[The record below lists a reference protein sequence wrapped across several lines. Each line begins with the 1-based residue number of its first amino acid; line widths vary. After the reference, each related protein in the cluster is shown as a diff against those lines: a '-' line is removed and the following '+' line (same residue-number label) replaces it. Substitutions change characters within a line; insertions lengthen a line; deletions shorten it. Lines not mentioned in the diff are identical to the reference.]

1 MSAQDLIEKNK
12 LSIIVPV
19 FNEEQSVAESIKAVC
34 AVNITKEI
42 VIVDDGSTD
51 KTIEILER
59 EILPQFSYIRLIKHA
74 VNRGKGAAIRTG
86 IQKAMGDYIVIQDA
100 DLEYDPTD
108 FMAMLKAFEGNDID
122 VVYGSRFLSGKK
134 VTNILHYMVNQFIT
148 QLGNLLY
155 GARLTDLET
164 CYKMAKPNVFK
175 ELNLVSNGFEIEV
188 EITAKIMKKK
198 FSIMEVPIR
207 YRGRSYEE
215 GKKITW
221 KDGLKAVR
229 DLIKFRFTNN

>member
-1 MSAQDLIEKNK
+1 MQNSPIENK

-59 EILPQFSYIRLIKHA
+59 DILPQFGYIRLIKHG

-86 IQKAMGDYIVIQDA
+86 IQEAVGDYIVIQDA

-108 FMAMLKAFEGNDID
+108 FTIMLQAFKDKTID
-122 VVYGSRFLSGKK
+122 VVYGSRFLSGRK
-134 VTNILHYMVNQFIT
+134 VTNILHYLVNQFIT

-155 GARLTDLET
+155 GSRLTDLET

-175 ELNLVSNGFEIEV
+175 DLNLISNGFEVEV
-188 EITAKIMKKK
+188 EITAKILKKK
-198 FSIMEVPIR
+198 YRIVEVPVR

-221 KDGLKAVR
+221 KDGFKAVR
-229 DLIKFRFTNN
+229 DLFKFRFTKD